1 MDQSRK
7 SSSDNMDERI
17 RQYAEEM
24 MRAYRRQN
32 PSPVPV
38 REPAAP
44 LIPAEP
50 VRGEIPPPPAKR
62 ETLPERE
69 LPPDETLC
77 RPLFPVDSPI
87 FHKPIR
93 PASPPKPSPPLADQ
107 PEQKPELS
115 AHPNP
120 GVTLRPV
127 LPVSPAREPALSEL
141 ERPAQDP
148 PPSGRDAAFEPEEQR
163 AYREPIREREERGER
178 MEREEQGEEER
189 GERNERDGRGER
201 RENGDDFSFL
211 PRVVEP
217 PEDGEFFRPFSAGTD
232 SPADEALPVD
242 RKESAAIDDIADT
255 SGGNDLTVGNAD
267 DDPLK
272 YEKIDRMQ
280 AEPVL
285 SPENRSEKSGPL
297 SDQMPPSPPS
307 TGIARLR
314 VWVTTARQAIP
325 IEGARVVVTQEDGGE
340 QALRWVLIT
349 DRDGNAEIVE
359 LPAVPAEYSQR
370 PGVPHPYTS
379 YTIEI
384 SKPGYFTVKNNHV
397 PLYGGVTAIQPV
409 DLTPLPE
416 NMGGSG
422 TEAPGEITYNEAG
435 PQEL

>member
-7 SSSDNMDERI
+7 SSSGNMDERI
-17 RQYAEEM
+17 RQYAEEL

-38 REPAAP
+38 REPTEPAAP
-44 LIPAEP
+44 FIPAEP

-69 LPPDETLC
+69 LPSEETLF

-93 PASPPKPSPPLADQ
+93 PASPPKPSPPPADRW
-107 PEQKPELS
+107 EQETELS
-115 AHPNP
+115 AHSNP

-127 LPVSPAREPALSEL
+127 LPVPPAREPAPSEPEPSAGDSENTAFESEEPQ
-141 ERPAQDP
+141 ERPEPKEEWDEQKAQSNLNEETDE
-148 PPSGRDAAFEPEEQR
+148 EP
-163 AYREPIREREERGER
+163 
-178 MEREEQGEEER
+178 
-189 GERNERDGRGER
+189 
-201 RENGDDFSFL
+201 FL
-211 PRVVEP
+211 PPRVVEP
-217 PEDGEFFRPFSAGTD
+217 PEDSEFLMPAPTD
-232 SPADEALPVD
+232 TVSPGDADGINDTGDTENGNHAAESTPDDMAENGRQIRGDELQSETAQETPSPA
-242 RKESAAIDDIADT
+242 
-255 SGGNDLTVGNAD
+255 N
-267 DDPLK
+267 
-272 YEKIDRMQ
+272 
-280 AEPVL
+280 
-285 SPENRSEKSGPL
+285 ENRSEESGPL

-325 IEGARVVVTQEDGGE
+325 IEGARVVVTQEDGSE
-340 QALRWVLIT
+340 QALRWVLTT
-349 DRDGNAEIVE
+349 DQDGNTEIVE

-384 SKPGYFTVKNNHV
+384 SKPGYFTVRNNHV

-422 TEAPGEITYNEAG
+422 TEAPGEIIYNESG